1 VEYEKLIDIV
11 QTLVS
16 IRELPI
22 LMDTILRLLREIV
35 ECDPWCIFI
44 YNEEDDALVFKYI
57 QIIQKRVFE
66 KI

>member
-1 VEYEKLIDIV
+1 VEYQKLIDIV

-35 ECDPWCIFI
+35 ECDPWSIFI
-44 YNEEDDALVFKYI
+44 YNEKDDALVFKYI